1 MELPA
6 LRKCFKSESRMTSLA
21 NKKIHFFKCKSS
33 KFGWAIEIK
42 ASSKMI
48 KIKKIHEN
56 LGQIIDVNGDKMISA
71 FGQENV
77 FKIL

>member
-1 MELPA
+1 
-6 LRKCFKSESRMTSLA
+6 
-21 NKKIHFFKCKSS
+21 
-33 KFGWAIEIK
+33 
-42 ASSKMI
+42 MI